1 MNANRLLTLCLLALS
16 SFSCHASK
24 VLSAKSWDG
33 RGPKYSVTISTTA
46 KSIADL
52 PECNGNVAQMEAY
65 VSGGDSFVKCDG
77 YRWRLVNPGGF
88 DGRYQ
93 ARGPIRFHEWEDSS
107 SNKRWSIPIE
117 RPIASSDAEKSCSS
131 GYKLPSADELKE
143 AFNNGLVEGIRAHG
157 GRRFDR
163 AWTSDFIESGAEK
176 ERVSLPL
183 TNQPTE
189 PTAHAAGVYCVSFAS
204 HT

>member
-1 MNANRLLTLCLLALS
+1 MNAHRLLKLCLLALT
-16 SFSCHASK
+16 SFSCNASK
-24 VLSAKSWDG
+24 DLPAKTWDG
-33 RGPKYSVTISTTA
+33 QGPKYAVTISTTA

-52 PECNGNVAQMEAY
+52 PECNGNVTQMEAY
-65 VSGGDSFVKCDG
+65 VSGRDSFVKCDG

-107 SNKRWSIPIE
+107 SNRRWSTPIE
-117 RPIASSDAEKSCSS
+117 RPIASSAAEKSCLS
-131 GYKLPSADELKE
+131 GYTLPSADELKE
-143 AFNNGLVEGIRAHG
+143 AFGNGLVEGIRAHG

-163 AWTSDFIESGAEK
+163 AWTSDFTQTGPEK
-176 ERVSLPL
+176 TRISFPL
-183 TNQPTE
+183 TTE
-189 PTAHAAGVYCVSFAS
+189 PVEQTADAAGVYCVSFAS